1 MTFAL
6 TAMTYAMAA
15 HSATGAGKHR
25 NPWAIAGLNL
35 ITLGFYSVYWWYVTN
50 RELRDLGR
58 NHDVPE
64 LEKEP
69 TLSALAFLF
78 GGCLIVPLIWT
89 AVTTARR
96 VRLAQEIV
104 GATKLVQVAIPVV
117 LLSASMLIRL
127 AGGGGTGALVALI
140 ATALALKTAAIV
152 YMQVSLNE
160 LWALD
165 GDAPE
170 PPPATEELDPPLAVQ
185 V

>member
-15 HSATGAGKHR
+15 HNATGAGKHR
-25 NPWAIAGLNL
+25 SPWAIAGLNL
-35 ITLGFYSVYWWYVTN
+35 ITLGLYSVYWWYVTN
-50 RELRDLGR
+50 RELRDFGR
-58 NHDVPE
+58 NHDVAE

-69 TLSALAFLF
+69 ALSALAFLF
-78 GGCLIVPLIWT
+78 GSCLVVPLVWT
-89 AVTTARR
+89 AVATARR
-96 VRLAQEIV
+96 IRLAQEIV
-104 GATKLVQVAIPVV
+104 GATKLVHVGVPVA

-127 AGGGGTGALVALI
+127 GGGGGTGVLVALI
-140 ATALALKTAAIV
+140 AVALALKSAAIA

-165 GDAPE
+165 SDAPE